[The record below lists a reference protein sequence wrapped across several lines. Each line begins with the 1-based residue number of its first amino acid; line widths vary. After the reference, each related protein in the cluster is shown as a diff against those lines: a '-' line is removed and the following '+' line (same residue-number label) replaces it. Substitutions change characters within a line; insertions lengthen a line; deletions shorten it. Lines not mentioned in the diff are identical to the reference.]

1 VLRPLQ
7 DIFTPKDWPDLLV
20 GLNEPDDAA
29 VWRLDQDRC
38 LLATTDFFTP
48 VVDDAYTYGAI
59 AAANA
64 LSDLYAMGASPILTL
79 NIAAFP
85 ADLPLDLVQEVFR
98 GGAEKVKEAGAV
110 VAGGHTI
117 QDREPKFGLVAIGL
131 CEQDA
136 LMTKT
141 MARPGDVL
149 VLTKPIGTGTIT
161 TALRQEQA
169 DPEHVQ
175 EAIDWMMRLNAPASQ
190 AARAFK
196 VRAATDVTGFGL
208 LGHGTELAEASDVS
222 LRIHFP
228 SVPFLTGARGY
239 IERNFFPAGSV
250 SNYSYFGPKVV
261 FDDAIDKI
269 DRMLLFD
276 AQTSGGLLMAVPAI
290 EMQALMSHAERQ
302 ELAVWAIGAVEE
314 GKGIRVVDNPYSF
327 EAPKAA

>member
-1 VLRPLQ
+1 MLRPLQ
-7 DIFTPKDWPDLLV
+7 DIFAPEDWPDLLV

-29 VWRLDQDRC
+29 VWRLDEDRC

-64 LSDLYAMGASPILTL
+64 LSDLYAMGAAPILTL

-131 CEQDA
+131 CEQGT

-169 DPEHVQ
+169 HPEHVQ
-175 EAIDWMMRLNAPASQ
+175 EAIDWMMRLNAAASK
-190 AARAFK
+190 AAGACN

-208 LGHGTELAEASDVS
+208 LGHGTELAEASCVA
-222 LRIHFP
+222 LRLHLP
-228 SVPFLTGARGY
+228 SIPLLSGARSY

-250 SNYSYFGPKVV
+250 SNFSFFGPRVV
-261 FDDAIDKI
+261 FDDSIDKI
-269 DRMLLFD
+269 DQMLLFD
-276 AQTSGGLLMAVPAI
+276 AQTSGGLLMAVPAV
-290 EMQALMSHAERQ
+290 EMQAFKSRAEQ
-302 ELAVWAIGAVEE
+302 QGLDYWAIGAVEE
-314 GKGIRVVDNPYSF
+314 GEGIRVVDRPYAF
-327 EAPKAA
+327 ESPGNA